1 MEAGMKW
8 WVTALALACM
18 ATAMP
23 SAVSAADPGMDS
35 IVRGGRLYDNWYRE
49 LRVTPP
55 RGTHPLFGG
64 AVGLVSDAAATW
76 RCTTCHGWDYGGS
89 GGMPGITGYRGA
101 DPAAIVAILEQP
113 PHGYGAVMRPG
124 DLLDLAQFVSRG
136 QLPMADLVDAKTRR
150 SRVLAAGYE
159 DRYSTICAGCHGADG
174 KKVRDTPPLGE
185 VARERPHEAL
195 HMILNGHPSGQ
206 MPALRVLGAEAAAG
220 MLAFLQTLPAQNL
233 AGSVVRGGRLYD
245 NWQAELRTLPPS
257 VPHPAYPRSAVY
269 AEDAPRTWRCKEC
282 HGWDYLGRDGGYA
295 SGPHATGIKG
305 IRDLSGAPP
314 EQVIAVLRDETHRY
328 GAVLK
333 QRDLLDLAHFVSLGQ
348 IDMDRA
354 IDRPTRKAKGV
365 AARAVDYYGTIC
377 ASCHGRDGAAIITT
391 VPLGRLA
398 NDSPWEALHKILNG
412 HPDEPM
418 PALRVLGNDLLV
430 DILAYLQTLPQDR

>member
-1 MEAGMKW
+1 MRRWAMG
-8 WVTALALACM
+8 LALVAGVSS
-18 ATAMP
+18 MP
-23 SAVSAADPGMDS
+23 SAARAADDAMDA

-49 LRVTPP
+49 LRATPP
-55 RGTHPLFGG
+55 HQPHPLFKGG
-64 AVGLVSDAAATW
+64 VSSIADAAATW
-76 RCTTCHGWDYGGS
+76 RCTTCHDWDYRGAD
-89 GGMPGITGYRGA
+89 GMPGIEAFRGA
-101 DPAAIVAILEQP
+101 DPAAIVAVLEQP
-113 PHGYGAVMRPG
+113 AHGYGEMMRAG
-124 DLLDLAQFVSRG
+124 DLRDLALFVSRG
-136 QLPMADLVDAKTRR
+136 QLDMAAVVDATTRR
-150 SRVLAAGYE
+150 SKVPARGHE
-159 DRYSTICAGCHGADG
+159 DSYSTVCAGCHGADG

-195 HMILNGHPSGQ
+195 HMILNGHPSGS
-206 MPALRVLGAEAAAG
+206 MPALRVLGTEAAAG

-233 AGSVVRGGRLYD
+233 AASVVRGGRLYD
-245 NWQAELRTLPPS
+245 NWQMELRTLPPS
-257 VPHPAYPRSAVY
+257 VPHPGYPRTAIY

-305 IRDLSGAPP
+305 IRGLAGVPADRI
-314 EQVIAVLRDETHRY
+314 VAVLRDDTHRY

-333 QRDLLDLAHFVSLGQ
+333 QRDLLDLAQFVSLGQ
-348 IDMDRA
+348 IDMEAA
-354 IDRPTRKAKGV
+354 IDRATRRARGEPSR
-365 AARAVDYYGTIC
+365 AADYYGTIC

-418 PALRVLGNDLLV
+418 PALRVLGNERLV

>member
-1 MEAGMKW
+1 
-8 WVTALALACM
+8 
-18 ATAMP
+18 
-23 SAVSAADPGMDS
+23 
-35 IVRGGRLYDNWYRE
+35 
-49 LRVTPP
+49 
-55 RGTHPLFGG
+55 
-64 AVGLVSDAAATW
+64 
-76 RCTTCHGWDYGGS
+76 
-89 GGMPGITGYRGA
+89 
-101 DPAAIVAILEQP
+101 
-113 PHGYGAVMRPG
+113 
-124 DLLDLAQFVSRG
+124 
-136 QLPMADLVDAKTRR
+136 
-150 SRVLAAGYE
+150 
-159 DRYSTICAGCHGADG
+159 
-174 KKVRDTPPLGE
+174 
-185 VARERPHEAL
+185 
-195 HMILNGHPSGQ
+195 
-206 MPALRVLGAEAAAG
+206 
-220 MLAFLQTLPAQNL
+220 
-233 AGSVVRGGRLYD
+233 
-245 NWQAELRTLPPS
+245 

-314 EQVIAVLRDETHRY
+314 EQVIAVLRDDTHRY

-430 DILAYLQTLPQDR
+430 DILAYLQTLSQDR